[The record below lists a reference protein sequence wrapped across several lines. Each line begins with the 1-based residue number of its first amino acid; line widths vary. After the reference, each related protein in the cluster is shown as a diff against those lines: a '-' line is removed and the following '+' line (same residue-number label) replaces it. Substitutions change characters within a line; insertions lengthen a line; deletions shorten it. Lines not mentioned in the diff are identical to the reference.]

1 MKRKERVE
9 ELLLEMK
16 DTSELMVDLA
26 YSAVFYDSEGIAHEV
41 QELEEEVGTML
52 TEIQRLTL
60 ESVKDDELGVDTS
73 MVLLRVAQAAEV
85 IANSALEI
93 ADVVLRDVELHPILA
108 ETIRT
113 SDSSITKVVLSP
125 DSRFCGPSLAEMELE
140 TETGLRI
147 LAVKRSGKWITRV
160 DGAFHLRADDLLIAV
175 GPHEAQA
182 EFTAACE
189 A

>member
-1 MKRKERVE
+1 MSRERVE

-41 QELEEEVGTML
+41 QELEEEVGDML
-52 TEIQRLTL
+52 TEIQKLTL
-60 ESVKDDELGVDTS
+60 EGVQKGSIQVDTS

-93 ADVVLRDVELHPILA
+93 ADVILRDVELHPILA
-108 ETIRT
+108 EAIRT
-113 SDSSITKVVLSP
+113 SDSSIAKVNLSP
-125 DSRFCGPSLAEMELE
+125 DSRFCGPNLAEMELE
-140 TETGLRI
+140 TETGMRI
-147 LAVKRSGKWITRV
+147 IAVKRSGKWITKI
-160 DGAFHLRADDLLIAV
+160 DGDFFLRAEDLLIVA
-175 GPHEAQA
+175 GPHEAQE
-182 EFTAACE
+182 EFISACE